1 MRAPRRAL
9 GITLIEVLVA
19 ITIFAILGVMSY
31 RAVTQAIDSREK
43 LQAEFDA
50 WQRLARAFSRL
61 DDDFQQMGSRWTVSN
76 ARATPAM
83 QITRTEH
90 AMRIVFWRMDIDQG
104 ARLSG
109 FEIGDGKLDLL
120 RWQNTDRT
128 QTPRRETLLTGVRA
142 ARWAYVAKD
151 DKKWTENKWPPTD
164 QRGTELPAAI
174 RLELDLDK
182 FGTISR
188 VFALH

>member
-1 MRAPRRAL
+1 MRWPRRAL
-9 GITLIEVLVA
+9 GVTLIEVLVA
-19 ITIFAILGVMSY
+19 VTIFAILGVMSY

-43 LQAEFDA
+43 LQAEFDE
-50 WQRLARAFSRL
+50 WQRLARAFGRL

-83 QITRTEH
+83 QITRADN

-104 ARLSG
+104 ARLVG
-109 FEIGDGKLDLL
+109 FEISNGTLDML

-128 QTPRRETLLTGVRA
+128 QTPRREHLLTGIRA
-142 ARWAYVAKD
+142 ARWAYVSKD
-151 DKKWTENKWPPTD
+151 DKKWTEGKWPPTE
-164 QRGTELPAAI
+164 QRGTELPVAI

-182 FGTISR
+182 FGTVSR
-188 VFALH
+188 VFVLH